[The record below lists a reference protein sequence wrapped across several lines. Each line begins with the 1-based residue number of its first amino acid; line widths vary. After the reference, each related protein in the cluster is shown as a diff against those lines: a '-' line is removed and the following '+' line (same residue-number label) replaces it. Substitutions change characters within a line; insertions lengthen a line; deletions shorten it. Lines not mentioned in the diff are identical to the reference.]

1 MKDVAASTMADDLK
15 RLGIDPLKPPPL
27 NKLSPD
33 VLRKVMVT
41 FTKSL
46 GVKCEFCHDQN
57 NFKAPT
63 PHKKVAAGMWQHFVL
78 EMRLDGGGPL
88 YCDSCH
94 SGKAEFLDRHDNKAL
109 QGWMEANYVKKLKR
123 ADKKE
128 HSCDLCPRRPVRGEI
143 PPSVGDEVEDRQGV
157 GGTVFPTFSRV
168 CIAIKH
174 SFLTRVRVFSRL
186 NTVQGL
192 TQRQQMVLDF
202 IRSSIA
208 DRGYPPTLREIGAR
222 MGIRSTNGVNDHLRA
237 LERKGYLTRED
248 MKSRALRPTTHHDVA
263 QHLGNAANGDGAS
276 NDSTHS
282 SQERFGVGGTTF
294 EDVVEIQVLGRV
306 AAGLPLFAEE
316 HVIDT
321 VRVDRGLLKG
331 GREVFGLRVHGD
343 SMIDAGILNGDYIF
357 VRKQLT
363 ASRGDIVVALI
374 GDEATVKYYFPEKDY
389 VRFQPANKAMA
400 PILVRAVDF
409 KPTMLLGVVVG
420 VFRRL

>member
-1 MKDVAASTMADDLK
+1 
-15 RLGIDPLKPPPL
+15 
-27 NKLSPD
+27 
-33 VLRKVMVT
+33 
-41 FTKSL
+41 
-46 GVKCEFCHDQN
+46 
-57 NFKAPT
+57 
-63 PHKKVAAGMWQHFVL
+63 
-78 EMRLDGGGPL
+78 
-88 YCDSCH
+88 
-94 SGKAEFLDRHDNKAL
+94 
-109 QGWMEANYVKKLKR
+109 
-123 ADKKE
+123 
-128 HSCDLCPRRPVRGEI
+128 
-143 PPSVGDEVEDRQGV
+143 
-157 GGTVFPTFSRV
+157 
-168 CIAIKH
+168 
-174 SFLTRVRVFSRL
+174 
-186 NTVQGL
+186 VQGL

-202 IRSSIA
+202 IRQSIA

-248 MKSRALRPTTHHDVA
+248 MKSRALRPTA
-263 QHLGNAANGDGAS
+263 QGNTGQLTSGSAS
-276 NDSTHS
+276 NDSHAPPA
-282 SQERFGVGGTTF
+282 
-294 EDVVEIQVLGRV
+294 EDDDIVEVQVLGRV

-343 SMIDAGILNGDYIF
+343 SMIEAGILNGDYIF

-420 VFRRL
+420 VFRRY

>member
-1 MKDVAASTMADDLK
+1 
-15 RLGIDPLKPPPL
+15 
-27 NKLSPD
+27 
-33 VLRKVMVT
+33 
-41 FTKSL
+41 
-46 GVKCEFCHDQN
+46 
-57 NFKAPT
+57 
-63 PHKKVAAGMWQHFVL
+63 
-78 EMRLDGGGPL
+78 
-88 YCDSCH
+88 
-94 SGKAEFLDRHDNKAL
+94 
-109 QGWMEANYVKKLKR
+109 
-123 ADKKE
+123 
-128 HSCDLCPRRPVRGEI
+128 
-143 PPSVGDEVEDRQGV
+143 
-157 GGTVFPTFSRV
+157 
-168 CIAIKH
+168 
-174 SFLTRVRVFSRL
+174 
-186 NTVQGL
+186 
-192 TQRQQMVLDF
+192 MVLDF
-202 IRSSIA
+202 IRSSIS

-248 MKSRALRPTTHHDVA
+248 MKSRALRPTTTHDVA
-263 QHLGNAANGDGAS
+263 QTLGDAGAHGKAS
-276 NDSTHS
+276 NDSTQQRALFGNHADAHS
-282 SQERFGVGGTTF
+282 HDD
-294 EDVVEIQVLGRV
+294 DVVEIQVLGRV

-363 ASRGDIVVALI
+363 ASRGEIVVALI